1 MNHDRILARSEADSV
16 IAAPG
21 GLYRSFC
28 LASVLVCVALLCFAN
43 AIHNDFTNWDDPI
56 YVVEND
62 LIRNISVHSLQEI
75 WSSFLVGN
83 YHPLTVLSLAIDY
96 AVYGLDPSGFHL
108 TNIVIHA
115 SNVVLLFVFLQ
126 LLTGNLVASFI
137 AALLFAIH
145 PVHVESVSWI
155 SERKDVLYTF
165 FYLCS
170 MCVYLWRNRHTS
182 HRALLYLMSLGLFV
196 CSLLSKGQAV
206 TLPLVLLLID
216 YCEGRAISR
225 RVFAE
230 KIPFFVL
237 SLIFGLVA
245 IVAQKDTG
253 AIPDM
258 PTFTLGERIVFACFN
273 MCMYLAKLIAP
284 IRLSAFYPY
293 PSLETWAAYLG
304 YCLPAAVAVVI
315 GGLYFRRIASALQA
329 DRIVAFGVLF
339 FAVNIALLLQVLPVG
354 ASMIS
359 ERYAYLC
366 SAGFFLLAGHGY
378 SQLWSDSRPEVR
390 RWKGFVSL
398 VLLVYGGWL
407 AYKTVER
414 NKVWRGSEPLWSD
427 VLQQFPKVPVAYLN
441 RGSYYQVRGEL
452 NRALADFNAGLAIDP
467 NYHDILVN
475 RCDVHRMLGDYERA
489 LADCSAVIKRLDDNT
504 VAYTNRGITYSMIGR
519 YEEALADF
527 EKAISLEPK
536 NAKLYTNRGNLFDMS
551 GMYDTA
557 IDNYTYAI
565 SLRPDYYAAYYNRAK
580 TKLRKGDFAA
590 AIIDLDVSVQSESLG
605 ADSYFYRSQAFRAL
619 GNYQRALQDART
631 AKQMGRAVDAQYLRD
646 LEMGSNP

>member
-1 MNHDRILARSEADSV
+1 VNHDVIIARSEAGS
-16 IAAPG
+16 ATAG
-21 GLYRSFC
+21 RSGLYRSFF

-43 AIHNDFTNWDDPI
+43 ALHNDFTNWDDPL
-56 YVVEND
+56 YVVENE
-62 LIRNISVHSLQEI
+62 LIRNLSVSSLRETV
-75 WSSFLVGN
+75 SSFLVGN

-96 AVYGLDPSGFHL
+96 AVYGLDPGGFHL

-115 SNVVLLFVFLQ
+115 SNVVLVFAFLQ

-137 AALLFAIH
+137 AALFFAIH
-145 PVHVESVSWI
+145 PVHVESVAWI

-170 MCVYLWRNRHTS
+170 MCAYLWHNRHTN
-182 HRALLYLMSLGLFV
+182 HRASLYLMSLGLFV

-216 YCEGRAISR
+216 YCEGRGISR
-225 RVFAE
+225 RVLAE

-237 SLIFGLVA
+237 SLIFGVVA

-258 PTFTLGERIVFACFN
+258 PTFTLGERIVFTCFN

-284 IRLSAFYPY
+284 IQLSAFYPY
-293 PSLETWAAYLG
+293 PSLESWVAYLI
-304 YCLPAAVAVVI
+304 YCLPAAVVVVI

-329 DRIVAFGVLF
+329 NRIVAFGVMF
-339 FAVNIALLLQVLPVG
+339 FVVNIALLLQVLPVG

-366 SAGFFLLAGHGY
+366 SVGFFLLAGHGY
-378 SQLWSDSRPEVR
+378 SQLWSNSRPEVR

-407 AYKTVER
+407 AHTTVER

-427 VLQQFPKVPVAYLN
+427 VLRQFPKVLVAYLN

-452 NRALADFNAGLAIDP
+452 DRALADFNAGLAIDP
-467 NYHDILVN
+467 YYYDILVN
-475 RCDVHRMLGDYERA
+475 RCDVHRMLGEYERA
-489 LADCSAVIKRLDDNT
+489 LADCSAVIERVGDRT

-519 YEEALADF
+519 HEEALADF

-536 NAKLYTNRGNLFDMS
+536 NAKLYTNRGNLYDMS

-565 SLRPDYYAAYYNRAK
+565 SLRPDYYAAYYNRGK
-580 TKLRKGDFAA
+580 TRLRKGDFAEA
-590 AIIDLDVSVQSESLG
+590 VLDFDASVQSDSLG
-605 ADSYFYRSQAFRAL
+605 SDSYFYRSQAFRAL
-619 GNYQRALQDART
+619 GDVERALQDAWT
-631 AKQMGRAVDAQYLRD
+631 ARQMGRPIDAQYLRD
-646 LEMGSNP
+646 LEMAAKP